1 MKIFGHPWIESPEF
15 ITVESKE
22 EIANTQADSIL
33 LFEDIN
39 NSLESIK
46 YSQKEGLPFA
56 LKVSTINHTI
66 FAYNLNANYLL
77 VTPQLAKEIQDIAQ
91 HYLFDTQ
98 IIVEIQNETEIE
110 KYAQMGI
117 DGVIFQQTI
126 K

>member
-22 EIANTQADSIL
+22 EIANTQANSIL
-33 LFEDIN
+33 LFEDIKK
-39 NSLESIK
+39 SLKTIQ

-56 LKVSTINHTI
+56 VRISTINNTI
-66 FAYNLNANYLL
+66 FAYNLGANYLL

-91 HYLFDTQ
+91 QYLFDTQ